1 MGVRAKF
8 KVTAITEV
16 SGGAK
21 EIKLY
26 PVTSGSDENK
36 EFFKYTPSGEIRL
49 GVLNESASNQF
60 AIDEEFLIDFTPA

>member
-8 KVTAITEV
+8 KVTSITELT
-16 SGGAK
+16 GGAK

-26 PVTSGSDENK
+26 PVTSGSEENK

-49 GVLNESASNQF
+49 GVLNEEAAKQF
-60 AIDEEFLIDFTPA
+60 VIDREYFVNFTPA